1 MKKQLAT
8 PTPTGPLA
16 AEEIALAEAVERFRK
31 LANLHDAS
39 PDVALVGFAHT
50 KGAAL
55 TGAEGVRDA
64 AYALETAVRA
74 TIAPEEDS
82 ATGSGRGEAV
92 DVRSD
97 LLS

>member
-16 AEEIALAEAVERFRK
+16 REEIALADAVARFRK

-39 PDVALVGFAHT
+39 PDVSIIAYAHT

>member
-1 MKKQLAT
+1 MKAKHDK

-16 AEEIALAEAVERFRK
+16 REEVALAGAVARFRK

-39 PDVALVGFAHT
+39 PDVSIVGFAHT
-50 KGAAL
+50 GGAAL
-55 TGAEGVRDA
+55 TGAEDVRDA
-64 AYALETAVRA
+64 AYALETAMKA
-74 TIAPEEDS
+74 AI
-82 ATGSGRGEAV
+82 GSGRGEAV

>member
-1 MKKQLAT
+1 MKAKDDK

-16 AEEIALAEAVERFRK
+16 AEQIALADAVARFRK

-39 PDVALVGFAHT
+39 PDVSIIAYAHT

-64 AYALETAVRA
+64 AYALETAVKA
-74 TIAPEEDS
+74 AI
-82 ATGSGRGEAV
+82 GSGRGAAV
-92 DVRSD
+92 DVRSKF
-97 LLS
+97 L